1 MEEPLPLVSGR
12 QKVQF
17 SKNFALQSMALS
29 RKVIAM
35 PTRSD
40 AEEHLRIIRS
50 LMEKATI
57 YRAIS
62 APGAMVGGVLAVG
75 LAVGCWRFG
84 GSSSFVPPWLALLA
98 VTAAVNAG
106 LLWKDARRRGEVFV
120 STGMKVAL
128 RAMIPG
134 LIAGGLCTLIETDA
148 GAPMTATLWV
158 LCYGV
163 SLLAA
168 SHFAP
173 KSIQWLGRA
182 FFVAGALLLMSAAL
196 LLDHWRGTDL
206 LAAAHA
212 IMGVT
217 FGGFHLA
224 YAALVWPRRGAA
236 SGTP

>member
-1 MEEPLPLVSGR
+1 
-12 QKVQF
+12 
-17 SKNFALQSMALS
+17 
-29 RKVIAM
+29 M

-62 APGAMVGGVLAVG
+62 APGALVGGVLAVG
-75 LAVGCWRFG
+75 LAGGCWWFNRSQAG
-84 GSSSFVPPWLALLA
+84 VHPLFVLPWLLLLA
-98 VTAAVNAG
+98 VTAAVNAC
-106 LLWKDARRRGEVFV
+106 LLWKDARRRGELFV
-120 STGMKVAL
+120 SSGMKVAL

-134 LIAGGLCTLIETDA
+134 LIAGGFCTLIAADNA
-148 GAPMTATLWV
+148 APLTATLWV

-182 FFVAGALLLMSAAL
+182 FFVTGALLLLATTL
-196 LLDHWRGTDL
+196 VLDQWRGRNQ
-206 LAAAHA
+206 LAVAHL
-212 IMGVT
+212 IMGLT
-217 FGGFHLA
+217 FGVFHLV
-224 YAALVWPRRGAA
+224 YAALVWPRGAA
-236 SGTP
+236 ADRP

>member
-1 MEEPLPLVSGR
+1 
-12 QKVQF
+12 
-17 SKNFALQSMALS
+17 
-29 RKVIAM
+29 M

-62 APGAMVGGVLAVG
+62 APGALVGGVLAVG

-84 GSSSFVPPWLALLA
+84 GSASFVPPWLALLA

-106 LLWKDARRRGEVFV
+106 LLWKDASRRGEAFV

-128 RAMIPG
+128 RAMVPG
-134 LIAGGLCTLIETDA
+134 LIAGGLCTVIESAA

-182 FFVAGALLLMSAAL
+182 FFVAGALLLMAAAL
-196 LLDHWRGTDL
+196 VFDQWRGTDQ
-206 LAAAHA
+206 LAVAHL

-236 SGTP
+236 SDTP

>member
-1 MEEPLPLVSGR
+1 
-12 QKVQF
+12 
-17 SKNFALQSMALS
+17 
-29 RKVIAM
+29 M

-62 APGAMVGGVLAVG
+62 APAALVGGALAVA
-75 LAVGCWRFG
+75 LAGGCWWFG
-84 GSSSFVPPWLALLA
+84 RPANGILSSFVPPWLVLLA

-106 LLWKDARRRGEVFV
+106 LLWRDARRRGEMFV

-134 LIAGGLCTLIETDA
+134 LLAGGLCTLVAAEGGD
-148 GAPMTATLWV
+148 PMTATLWV

-163 SLLAA
+163 CLLAA

-182 FFVAGALLLMSAAL
+182 FFVAGALLLMASAL
-196 LLDHWRGTDL
+196 VLDQWRGSDQLTV
-206 LAAAHA
+206 AHL